1 MDLLIGKGT
10 TCLQVLT
17 DRVTRKELIIR
28 IPNKKQQT
36 IVQTL
41 DKLEKE
47 YKKAFYTMFKSI
59 TMDNGTEFVDQMS
72 SWNFMYKRMWEKDL
86 PAITLTPTAH
96 GKGEVMKMQIALL
109 GVLSRKAQ
117 TLLSIAT
124 NQSKRLNS
132 GSTIIQENYLTMKL
146 PINSIRRYHN
156 NLFWGNTSCN
166 L

>member
-1 MDLLIGKGT
+1 MDLLVGKGT

-17 DRVTRKELIIR
+17 ERVTRKELIIR

-72 SWNFMYKRMWEKDL
+72 S
-86 PAITLTPTAH
+86 
-96 GKGEVMKMQIALL
+96 
-109 GVLSRKAQ
+109 
-117 TLLSIAT
+117 
-124 NQSKRLNS
+124 
-132 GSTIIQENYLTMKL
+132 
-146 PINSIRRYHN
+146 
-156 NLFWGNTSCN
+156 
-166 L
+166 